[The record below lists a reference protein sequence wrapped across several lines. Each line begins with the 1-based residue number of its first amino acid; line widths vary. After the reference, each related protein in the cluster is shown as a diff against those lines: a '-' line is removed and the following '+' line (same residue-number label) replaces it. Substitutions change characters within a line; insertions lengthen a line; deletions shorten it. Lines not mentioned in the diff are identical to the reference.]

1 MRRSRARLAN
11 LLMLAVACGGAFALI
26 WSAVAATSDSTSDT
40 IADRVLG
47 QADFYHIGEGTIGCG
62 LDVDLSPSWSIVCEG
77 RTV

>member
-1 MRRSRARLAN
+1 MRQSNSSRAKLLAF
-11 LLMLAVACGGAFALI
+11 AVACGGAFALI
-26 WSAVAATSDSTSDT
+26 WSAVAATPDATSDT